1 MSGTSGIRQS
11 ARVCLILAAIFSRS
25 LLASEPLSV
34 HVSPRVATEPAT
46 LVLQVVVERN
56 SENRGLE
63 ILVDS
68 ADYSRSSFVQL
79 DGDAAPRVTTI
90 QVSSVPGGSYEV
102 KAILYGPGSKERAS
116 TSSTV
121 EVMSRFGR

>member
-25 LLASEPLSV
+25 LLASEPLSI

-46 LVLQVVVERN
+46 LGLQVVVERD

-68 ADYSRSSFVQL
+68 ADYSRISFVQL
-79 DGDAAPRVTTI
+79 DGDFMLHRIIHAVIVAVDIDEEP
-90 QVSSVPGGSYEV
+90 Q
-102 KAILYGPGSKERAS
+102 A
-116 TSSTV
+116 
-121 EVMSRFGR
+121 